1 MFTYAAELALHL
13 IGHLPRLASAQSIQ
27 EAGEIQQ
34 VRDSEKGAPSAEDDL
49 RVRVN
54 EVCPMWGNR
63 VNAPIIT
70 RQQKSRA
77 VAVIPLAHANPGL
90 AAKRMEGMCYPHKTR
105 RSDRNIC
112 ILD

>member
-1 MFTYAAELALHL
+1 MAWFCCGTFVFTRAAELTLHL

-77 VAVIPLAHANPGL
+77 VAVIPLAHAN
-90 AAKRMEGMCYPHKTR
+90 A
-105 RSDRNIC
+105 
-112 ILD
+112 